1 MATTGAGAAERQS
14 EKTGISQIVV
24 VDIDEAQ
31 PSQRVKLL
39 RKGRGKLM
47 ARVER
52 IVADLAEAGT
62 IKSGAQP
69 VVIVVREAPSPF
81 WFLGEMTT
89 TDRYQYPRSGCS
101 RAIIRT
107 VCTCARPTTSLSA
120 SGQRDQV
127 F

>member
-69 VVIVVREAPSPF
+69 IVIVVRESPSPF
-81 WFLGEMTT
+81 WFLGSH
-89 TDRYQYPRSGCS
+89 D
-101 RAIIRT
+101 
-107 VCTCARPTTSLSA
+107 
-120 SGQRDQV
+120 DD
-127 F
+127 